1 LIIAL
6 TALLHCGCNRTG
18 KLPPSQ
24 EENEEAAPDSGSPDN
39 FLSTHSPDNFLST
52 QSSWHVFPPA
62 IDKISFE
69 FCK

>member
-39 FLSTHSPDNFLST
+39 FLST

>member
-39 FLSTHSPDNFLST
+39 FSVN
-52 QSSWHVFPPA
+52 A
-62 IDKISFE
+62 IELARVSAGYRQNQFRVL
-69 FCK
+69 